1 MGAVPK
7 HRISPRRKAKRRTH
21 YKLQPV
27 ALVRCAHCEAYHRPQ
42 PHVPDLRH
50 LSRHRDHRHRGLI
63 PI

>member
-27 ALVRCAHCEAYHRPQ
+27 ALVRCGHCEAYHRPH
-42 PHVPDLRH
+42 HVCPACGTY
-50 LSRHRDHRHRGLI
+50 RGI
-63 PI
+63 EIIQIED